1 MNTPPHGSNID
12 RKNIPEN
19 CQWNI
24 HDIYASQDDWE
35 KACAGLKELIAGL
48 ETCQGSL
55 KEPAVLLRV
64 LQLRDRLSQEIDKIY
79 AYARLQQ
86 DADNGDTNA
95 QALSG
100 KAEGLLASFYNA
112 VSFIDS
118 EITSLSKEQ
127 LEQLKS
133 DPLFADYD
141 FYLKDLERMR
151 EHVLPGEQEAILAQS
166 QLATGTGA
174 AAFRALVSADM
185 EFPPVKD
192 KNGNTAIVSEGC
204 YMLNMA
210 SDDRVLRKNSFA
222 GLMNTYHHY
231 RNTLAA
237 TLTGTCRSSFFYAKV
252 RGYKDTREASL
263 AEDNIPVSLYDNL
276 IRTIHANLKPLHQ
289 YIALKKE
296 ILGYDAFHPYDLY
309 VPLSKEGEKN
319 YSVTFDEACK
329 MVKRALQPLGKSYI
343 DILQKAMTEGW
354 IDIYENKGKRSGAY
368 SWGVYGVHPYVL
380 LNFQPRYNS
389 ISTLA
394 HELGHSLHSYFSSQA
409 QPYAKSEYSIF
420 CAEVAST
427 TNENLLLEYALANAD
442 KAQKIFLLNQFLE
455 AVRTTVYRQV
465 QFAEFEK
472 FVHDKI
478 TAGESLQAEILEQYW
493 LESNQKY
500 YGPALTV
507 DKELGSEWSRIP
519 HFHTPFYVYK
529 YATGYSAAT
538 AFSEALLNEAD
549 KKRSPESDDN
559 VETECTTAT
568 CRPGSAVEKYLSF
581 LHAGGSDYSL
591 NLLKDAGVDLNTPQP
606 VQVTLD
612 KFAGKLAELKELL
625 KNWF

>member
-1 MNTPPHGSNID
+1 MNIPPYGSNVA
-12 RKNIPEN
+12 RKSIPEN

-24 HDIYASQDDWE
+24 HDIYASQEDWE

-48 ETCQGSL
+48 ETCQGNL
-55 KEPAVLLRV
+55 KEPAILLQV

-100 KAEGLLASFYNA
+100 KAEGLLASFCNA

-127 LEQLKS
+127 LEQLKR

-166 QLATGTGA
+166 RLATGTGA

-185 EFPPVKD
+185 DFPSIKD
-192 KNGNTAIVSEGC
+192 GYGNNAIVSEGC

-210 SDDRVLRKNSFA
+210 SDDRILRKNSFT

-237 TLTGTCRSSFFYAKV
+237 TLTGTCRSSFFYARV

-276 IRTIHANLKPLHQ
+276 IRTIHANLKPLHE

-296 ILGYDAFHPYDLY
+296 ILGYDALHPYDLY
-309 VPLSKEGEKN
+309 VPLSTKGEKCF
-319 YSVTFDEACK
+319 SVTFDEACK
-329 MVKRALQPLGKSYI
+329 MVKYALQPLGETYI

-394 HELGHSLHSYFSSQA
+394 HELGHSLHSYFSSRA

-442 KAQKIFLLNQFLE
+442 RTQKIFLLNQFLE

-472 FVHDKI
+472 YIHDKI
-478 TAGESLQAEILEQYW
+478 TGGESLQAETLEQYW
-493 LESNQKY
+493 QESNQEY

-538 AFSEALLNEAD
+538 AFSEAILKDAAENLMTSSPLNT
-549 KKRSPESDDN
+549 K
-559 VETECTTAT
+559 TEKAT
-568 CRPGSAVEKYLSF
+568 LTRQTSSAVEKYLRF

-591 NLLKDAGVDLNTPQP
+591 NILKDAGVDLNTSQP
-606 VQVTLD
+606 IQVTLD
-612 KFAGKLAELKELL
+612 KFAGKLNELKELL
-625 KNWF
+625 

>member
-1 MNTPPHGSNID
+1 MNIPPYGSNVA
-12 RKNIPEN
+12 RKSIPEN

-24 HDIYASQDDWE
+24 HDIYASQEDWE

-48 ETCQGSL
+48 ETCQGNL
-55 KEPAVLLRV
+55 KEPAILLQV

-100 KAEGLLASFYNA
+100 KAEGLLASFCNA

-127 LEQLKS
+127 LEQLKR

-166 QLATGTGA
+166 RLATGTGA

-185 EFPPVKD
+185 DFPSIKD
-192 KNGNTAIVSEGC
+192 GYGNNAIVSEGC

-210 SDDRVLRKNSFA
+210 SDDRILRKNSFT

-237 TLTGTCRSSFFYAKV
+237 TLTGTCRSSFFYARV

-276 IRTIHANLKPLHQ
+276 IRTIHANLKPLHE

-296 ILGYDAFHPYDLY
+296 ILGYDALHPYDLY
-309 VPLSKEGEKN
+309 VPLSTKGEKCF
-319 YSVTFDEACK
+319 SVTFDEACK
-329 MVKRALQPLGKSYI
+329 MVKYALQPLGETYI

-394 HELGHSLHSYFSSQA
+394 HELGHSLHSYFSSRA

-442 KAQKIFLLNQFLE
+442 RTQKIFLLNQFLE

-472 FVHDKI
+472 FIHDKI
-478 TAGESLQAEILEQYW
+478 TGGESLQAETLEQYW
-493 LESNQKY
+493 QESNQEY

-538 AFSEALLNEAD
+538 AFSEAILKDAAENLMTSSPLNT
-549 KKRSPESDDN
+549 K
-559 VETECTTAT
+559 TEKAT
-568 CRPGSAVEKYLSF
+568 LTRQTSSAVEKYLRF

-591 NLLKDAGVDLNTPQP
+591 NILKDAGVDLNTSQP
-606 VQVTLD
+606 IQVTLD
-612 KFAGKLAELKELL
+612 KFAGKLNELKELL
-625 KNWF
+625 

>member
-1 MNTPPHGSNID
+1 MNIPPYGSNVA
-12 RKNIPEN
+12 RKSIPAN

-24 HDIYASQDDWE
+24 HDIYASQEDWE

-48 ETCQGSL
+48 KTCQGNL
-55 KEPAVLLRV
+55 KEPAILLQV

-100 KAEGLLASFYNA
+100 KAEGLLASFCNA

-127 LEQLKS
+127 LEQLKR

-151 EHVLPGEQEAILAQS
+151 KHVLPGEQEAILAQS
-166 QLATGTGA
+166 RLATGTGA

-185 EFPPVKD
+185 DFPPIKD
-192 KNGNTAIVSEGC
+192 GHGNNAIVSEGC

-210 SDDRVLRKNSFA
+210 SDDRVLRKNSFT

-237 TLTGTCRSSFFYAKV
+237 TLTGTCRSSFFYARV

-276 IRTIHANLKPLHQ
+276 IRTIHANLKPLHE

-296 ILGYDAFHPYDLY
+296 ILGYDALHPYDLY
-309 VPLSKEGEKN
+309 VPLSTKGEKCF
-319 YSVTFDEACK
+319 SVTFDEACK
-329 MVKRALQPLGKSYI
+329 MVKYALQPLGETYI

-394 HELGHSLHSYFSSQA
+394 HELGHSLHSYFSSRA

-442 KAQKIFLLNQFLE
+442 KTQKIFLLNQFLE

-472 FVHDKI
+472 YIHDKI
-478 TAGESLQAEILEQYW
+478 TGGESLQAETLEQYW
-493 LESNQKY
+493 QESNQEY

-538 AFSEALLNEAD
+538 AFSEAILKDATENLMT
-549 KKRSPESDDN
+549 RSPLN
-559 VETECTTAT
+559 TKTEKAT
-568 CRPGSAVEKYLSF
+568 LTRQTSSAVEKYLRF

-591 NLLKDAGVDLNTPQP
+591 NILKDAGVDLNTSQP
-606 VQVTLD
+606 IQVTLD
-612 KFAGKLAELKELL
+612 KFAGKLNELKELL
-625 KNWF
+625 

>member
-1 MNTPPHGSNID
+1 MNTPPHGSNTD
-12 RKNIPEN
+12 RKTIPEN

-24 HDIYASQDDWE
+24 HDIYASQEDWE
-35 KACAGLKELIAGL
+35 KACAGLKELISGL
-48 ETCQGSL
+48 ETCQGNL
-55 KEPAVLLRV
+55 KEPAILLRV

-329 MVKRALQPLGKSYI
+329 MVKRALQLLGKSYI

-427 TNENLLLEYALANAD
+427 TNENLLLEYSLANAD
-442 KAQKIFLLNQFLE
+442 KTQKIFLLNQFLE

-549 KKRSPESDDN
+549 KNRSPESHDN

-625 KNWF
+625 KN

>member
-24 HDIYASQDDWE
+24 HDIYASQEDWE

-166 QLATGTGA
+166 QLATGAGA

-185 EFPPVKD
+185 EFPSVKD

-472 FVHDKI
+472 LVHDKI

-549 KKRSPESDDN
+549 KKRSPESHDD

-568 CRPGSAVEKYLSF
+568 CRPGSVVEKYLSF